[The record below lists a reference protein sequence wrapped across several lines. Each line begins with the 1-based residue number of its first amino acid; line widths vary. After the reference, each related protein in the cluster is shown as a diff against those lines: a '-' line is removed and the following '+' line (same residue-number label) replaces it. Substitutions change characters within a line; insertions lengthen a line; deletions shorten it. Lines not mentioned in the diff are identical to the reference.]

1 MERIVT
7 TPDVLDGEPRIDGR
21 RIGVR
26 LIHALVER
34 KELMPWTVADRYDL
48 DVADV
53 YLALAY
59 YDEHPSEMASLGR
72 KRGNSSN
79 DEVVTRRT
87 LPAPTT
93 SSGRSMASSAVR

>member
-1 MERIVT
+1 MEQIVT

-21 RIGVR
+21 RIGVH

-53 YLALAY
+53 YLVLAY

-72 KRGNSSN
+72 KRGELVERRGR
-79 DEVVTRRT
+79 DPTDVTGPDDIER
-87 LPAPTT
+87 
-93 SSGRSMASSAVR
+93 AVGGQ